1 MRQTKV
7 TELSLDSVLWDG
19 LLVDR
24 KWLKDKGFNRPAV
37 DYYLR
42 SEKLEAVARGV
53 YRKSGP
59 PLKWQSVVYSLSE
72 LGYPIHVGHMT
83 ALAYHGFQHFLAL
96 GDGAEIC
103 LYSEKNL
110 PAWIHAELVKHVF
123 LDMPRN
129 PFAGS
134 QTGIVEV
141 PFGTWDW
148 PISYSTPERA
158 FLELLGTLSNADQI
172 QSAKILFEGA
182 ANFRPALIQT
192 LLEEC
197 RQVKAK
203 RLFLWL
209 AREQKHVW
217 YGHIDRSKID
227 LGTGKRQ
234 IAKGGML
241 DEEYLITVPR
251 ENKYGQWE

>member
-1 MRQTKV
+1 V
-7 TELSLDSVLWDG
+7 TELSLDSVLGEG

-24 KWLKDKGFNRPAV
+24 KWLKDNGFNRPAV

-42 SEKLEAVARGV
+42 SGKLEAFARGI

-59 PLKWQSVVYSLSE
+59 PLKWQSVVYSLSK
-72 LGYPIHVGHMT
+72 LGYPIHVGHLT
-83 ALAYHGFQHFLAL
+83 ALTYHGFQHFLAL
-96 GDGAEIC
+96 GNGTQIC
-103 LYSEKNL
+103 LYSGKKL
-110 PAWIHAELVKHVF
+110 PAWIHAGLVKQAF

-134 QTGIVEV
+134 MTGIVEV

-148 PISYSTPERA
+148 LISYSTPERA
-158 FLELLGTLSNADQI
+158 FLELLSTLSNTDQI
-172 QSAKILFEGA
+172 QSVKILFEA
-182 ANFRPALIQT
+182 ATNFRPALIQT

-217 YGHIDRSKID
+217 YKHIDRTKID

-234 IAKGGML
+234 IAKGGMM
-241 DEEYLITVPR
+241 DEEFSITVPR
-251 ENKYGQWE
+251 ENKFGQEEPVF